1 MNYAWKTQFK
11 KEKRM
16 DKQEQKEEKRQDVK
30 KTHSNYG
37 RDYST
42 KTGGKSDKK
51 YKKIPMYIVVD
62 SSILLHC

>member
-1 MNYAWKTQFK
+1 MNYARETQFK

-42 KTGGKSDKK
+42 KTGGKSEKK
-51 YKKIPMYIVVD
+51 YKKIPK
-62 SSILLHC
+62 

>member
-30 KTHSNYG
+30 KTHSNYV

-42 KTGGKSDKK
+42 KRGDKTDKK
-51 YKKIPMYIVVD
+51 HKKVPMYIVVD

>member
-1 MNYAWKTQFK
+1 MNYARETQFK
-11 KEKRM
+11 KEKKNGQTRT
-16 DKQEQKEEKRQDVK
+16 KRRETARCQ